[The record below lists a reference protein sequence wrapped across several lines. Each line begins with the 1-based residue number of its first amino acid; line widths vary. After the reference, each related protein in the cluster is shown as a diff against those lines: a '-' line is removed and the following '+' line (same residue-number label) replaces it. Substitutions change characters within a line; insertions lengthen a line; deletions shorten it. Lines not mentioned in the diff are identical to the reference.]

1 MGTFPA
7 LAGTPAWERVACR
20 TPPPGHQLGG
30 RQHRKENPHED
41 HHLDQVTPT
50 PTTTTHR
57 KENPHEDHHLD
68 QVTPTPTTTTHRKEN
83 PHEDHH
89 LDQVTP
95 TPTTTTHRKENP
107 HEDHHLDHVTPTPTT
122 TTHRKENPHEDHH
135 LDLSL
140 MCVTGRRRRTAKT
153 EAGADPITS
162 ARPVGYE
169 RSTAWAST
177 NLIAATAMMPSAP
190 QAAITTA
197 GE

>member
-41 HHLDQVTPT
+41 HHLDQ
-50 PTTTTHR
+50 
-57 KENPHEDHHLD
+57 
-68 QVTPTPTTTTHRKEN
+68 
-83 PHEDHH
+83 
-89 LDQVTP
+89 
-95 TPTTTTHRKENP
+95 
-107 HEDHHLDHVTPTPTT
+107 VTPTPTT

>member
-41 HHLDQVTPT
+41 HHLDQGTPT

-68 QVTPTPTTTTHRKEN
+68 QVP
-83 PHEDHH
+83 
-89 LDQVTP
+89 
-95 TPTTTTHRKENP
+95 
-107 HEDHHLDHVTPTPTT
+107 PTPTT

-169 RSTAWAST
+169 RSTSWAST

>member
-89 LDQVTP
+89 LD
-95 TPTTTTHRKENP
+95 
-107 HEDHHLDHVTPTPTT
+107 
-122 TTHRKENPHEDHH
+122 
-135 LDLSL
+135 LSL

>member
-107 HEDHHLDHVTPTPTT
+107 HEDHHLD
-122 TTHRKENPHEDHH
+122 
-135 LDLSL
+135 LSL

-169 RSTAWAST
+169 RSTVWAST
-177 NLIAATAMMPSAP
+177 NLIAATDR
-190 QAAITTA
+190 
-197 GE
+197 